1 MEQSCEALR
10 KPQTKSRVH
19 KRHEQ
24 PHLEKQRR
32 RMEKS
37 PLPRALPASL
47 QVSKLVQP
55 IAHFACVAIN
65 LNSPSETF
73 LGRTPWA
80 KHNPAANCMTQDKN
94 TMNIQMHQ
102 VIWIGLNKCTCPL
115 LCSNL
120 CMSNVCM
127 PVCLPVCL
135 PARLSVCI
143 YVCTHLR
150 ICVFTYLRI

>member
-1 MEQSCEALR
+1 MYGHEYELSCNVSSAGIQWNRWSCNLKKLGCAMYTYTRNATSLKRATIMWSIER
-10 KPQTKSRVH
+10 NPQTKSRVH

-80 KHNPAANCMTQDKN
+80 KLTRQQTAWLKTS
-94 TMNIQMHQ
+94 ILWIHQ
-102 VIWIGLNKCTCPL
+102 
-115 LCSNL
+115 
-120 CMSNVCM
+120 
-127 PVCLPVCL
+127 
-135 PARLSVCI
+135 CI
-143 YVCTHLR
+143 AWSE
-150 ICVFTYLRI
+150 